1 MLTTAAA
8 VWPVEGEVLRGF
20 DEQALVWWESLGC
33 FRTHMGLDIAG
44 EAGQAV
50 VCCADGKVKSSTW
63 DELWGWR
70 VVIEQ
75 PDGRQVTYSG
85 LESSVVSIGESVTRG
100 QTIGTLLSRIPCEG
114 EMSTHL
120 HLQVRN
126 KGAAQDPEAM
136 LPER

>member
-1 MLTTAAA
+1 M
-8 VWPVEGEVLRGF
+8 
-20 DEQALVWWESLGC
+20 
-33 FRTHMGLDIAG
+33 
-44 EAGQAV
+44 
-50 VCCADGKVKSSTW
+50 KSSTW

-75 PDGRQVTYSG
+75 SDGRQVTYSG